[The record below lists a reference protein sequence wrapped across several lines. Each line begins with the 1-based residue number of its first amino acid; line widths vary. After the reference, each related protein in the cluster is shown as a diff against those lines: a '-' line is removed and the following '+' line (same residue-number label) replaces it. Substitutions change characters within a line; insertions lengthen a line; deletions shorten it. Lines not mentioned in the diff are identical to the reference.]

1 MGRPFFRSSTYS
13 QVHFPGLNFPA
24 CSARYVS
31 RAAAAAAKPRSGS
44 WERACERRSRHAR
57 TDPGPGGPRIRV
69 ARCVAACDRL
79 PRSSGTLEAAA
90 SPRAHPVPSRPCG
103 QRAGSAARG
112 PWPAA
117 SSRAEAAAVTPPPGR
132 GCEAGRV
139 SPHRARAPGVGG
151 SAALG
156 DGPAAGAPRLLGP
169 GAVRGPAGEGKRPRR
184 GGGRGAAGDMEGVL
198 YKWTNYLSG
207 E

>member
-1 MGRPFFRSSTYS
+1 M
-13 QVHFPGLNFPA
+13 
-24 CSARYVS
+24 
-31 RAAAAAAKPRSGS
+31 
-44 WERACERRSRHAR
+44 
-57 TDPGPGGPRIRV
+57 
-69 ARCVAACDRL
+69 
-79 PRSSGTLEAAA
+79 
-90 SPRAHPVPSRPCG
+90 
-103 QRAGSAARG
+103 
-112 PWPAA
+112 
-117 SSRAEAAAVTPPPGR
+117 TPPPGR

-184 GGGRGAAGDMEGVL
+184 GGGQGAAGDMEGVL

-207 E
+207 EWGARQAPGPLFEQREGGVGRASPGVGVTAPSETGEACTGRGYLPKAVLTGPCHPCCKDTVLCWGWVRPITALSLQGKLQNTEVWSDWKGSMPSASAGKRR